1 MTLQYRFRCGAA
13 SSATPATLFP
23 ELPATTPI
31 RHGDC

>member
-13 SSATPATLFP
+13 SPATPTTLFP

-31 RHGDC
+31 RHGAC